1 MRGGRERIFPRI
13 KSQAC
18 PYMDLHFNFKLLLRQ
33 SKSGVGKEFPDTE
46 FQKGVSLLRT
56 KSRDNEGIVN
66 AAGRPP
72 ARSESVDLFRELL
85 TFYSLKTKKIP
96 AGRLAL
102 GNWLGLYRV
111 FTGVGIFA

>member
-1 MRGGRERIFPRI
+1 MQ
-13 KSQAC
+13 QA
-18 PYMDLHFNFKLLLRQ
+18 DLLLDQ
-33 SKSGVGKEFPDTE
+33 
-46 FQKGVSLLRT
+46 
-56 KSRDNEGIVN
+56 
-66 AAGRPP
+66 
-72 ARSESVDLFRELL
+72 SVDLFRELL

>member
-56 KSRDNEGIVN
+56 KSRDNEGIVMQQ
-66 AAGRPP
+66 A
-72 ARSESVDLFRELL
+72 DLLL
-85 TFYSLKTKKIP
+85 DQRVWTFFLSYSLFIASRQRKFLLE
-96 AGRLAL
+96 G
-102 GNWLGLYRV
+102 WH
-111 FTGVGIFA
+111 

>member
-1 MRGGRERIFPRI
+1 MYIRKIIQQYRKSKRICAHLYRGFQMRGGGEHIFPRI

-33 SKSGVGKEFPDTE
+33 SKWGVGKEFPDTE

-66 AAGRPP
+66 AAG
-72 ARSESVDLFRELL
+72 
-85 TFYSLKTKKIP
+85 
-96 AGRLAL
+96 
-102 GNWLGLYRV
+102 
-111 FTGVGIFA
+111 